1 MHAFSRW
8 WALALLVSGAPAYAD
23 DNDLRLEKLGIPAP
37 PEGEPAPV
45 LPTGN
50 SNFQAFARTFGAA
63 LTSTNLMPPETL
75 GHSGFNINLELSV
88 INLPDDVT
96 IPTEGEEPGSVLLPA
111 LHVRKGLPFSLE
123 LGARVGW
130 VEKSSLFAATGE
142 LKWAINEGF
151 TYLPDIGVRGHITR
165 LMGARDLGL
174 TTAGLDFG
182 VGKQFP
188 VGGMVTFTPYGG
200 LDLLFTGADSRN
212 LYFEPAPSEP
222 PVDPPVAPPTEPQ
235 ELLTNTAVYEP
246 VDIGD
251 SLNPRI
257 YGGVRFIGGVLQ
269 LGVEFSYTRLGSVKL
284 DPSQEDGDSKGV
296 PGVVTFNTSF
306 GLDF

>member
-8 WALALLVSGAPAYAD
+8 WALATLVTGATAYAD
-23 DNDLRLEKLGIPAP
+23 GNDLQLEKLGNPALEATP
-37 PEGEPAPV
+37 GLA
-45 LPTGN
+45 TAN

-75 GHSGFNINLELSV
+75 GHSGFNVNLELSV
-88 INLPDDVT
+88 VNLPDDVL
-96 IPTEGEEPGSVLLPA
+96 IPTEGAQPGSLLLPA
-111 LHVRKGLPFSLE
+111 LHVRKGLPFSVE

-142 LKWAINEGF
+142 VKWAINEGF
-151 TYLPDIGVRGHITR
+151 TYLPDLGVRGHITR

-174 TTAGLDFG
+174 TTAGLDIG

-212 LYFEPAPSEP
+212 LDFNPDRPAETP
-222 PVDPPVAPPTEPQ
+222 ATPQ
-235 ELLTNTAVYEP
+235 EILADTAVYEP

-284 DPSQEDGDSKGV
+284 NPADDASESKGV